1 MATKLEELIINEV
14 CGIDYIPLTPNMLF
28 EDIKYK
34 YEEYED
40 LDESVFWKALS
51 RLEKNLDV
59 AFTKKGK
66 IAKPSEVGL
75 FKGVFSSSSKGNFGF
90 VTTENGEYFIP
101 PKFTQGAV
109 FSDTVAIRRFDK
121 LSKYF
126 GKGNEA
132 EVVSIIERGIKT
144 IIGTLVIYKNE
155 RNTISYLDPDN
166 ERIHLKIAIPQK
178 SLLGSENGDKV
189 VVKIVKYPNS
199 EFDFA
204 TGEVISNLG
213 RADSIEAN
221 YTAILQENGITLSFS
236 DSALCEAREKEK
248 EPIDIK
254 GRLDLRNEVIFTIDS
269 YEAKDLDDA
278 ISVKKTE
285 NGYILGVHIADVS
298 HYVTHA
304 SSLDKEAFERGT
316 SVYFTDKVVPMLPKE
331 LSNGICSLNE
341 GQERLT
347 LSAFMTLDNYGN
359 ILSTEIFNSVIKSRV
374 KGIYSE
380 LNDIIEKD
388 TESEFY
394 NKYEDVID
402 SFRIML
408 ELYRILKD
416 KGEKKGAMELESDE
430 IKIVLDDKGRVLD
443 IVKRERGESERL
455 IEQFMLCANEGVA
468 SFMYNAQ
475 IPCVYR
481 VHDEPDKE
489 KISSFAI
496 FARNLGIDVSSLRAK
511 NTITPSQ
518 LSLILKDSE
527 EKGHLSIVS
536 SVLLRSLMK
545 ARYSSL
551 QKSHFG
557 LNTEYYCH
565 FTSPIRRYP
574 DLSVHRILK
583 AFLRGDISDQNIG
596 AYEKFATLSAQ
607 MSSDNEVRAVHAER
621 DIEELYKCL
630 YMKEHIGKELDCV
643 ICSVN
648 SFGFFA
654 KTDKLCQGLVSIESL
669 GNGFSYDRE
678 NQILSRG
685 KTVYRLGM
693 QVKVLV
699 TDVDISLRQVNFT
712 LVNNKSSE
720 KSNIKNEGFKVNH
733 NKQRKKEDS
742 HRKKKKSSYFN
753 KRKRR

>member
-1 MATKLEELIINEV
+1 MANKIENIIINEV
-14 CGIDYIPLTPNMLF
+14 YQDDYVPLVPNLLL

-34 YEEYED
+34 YDGYSD
-40 LDESVFWKALS
+40 LDESVFWKAIS
-51 RLEKNLDV
+51 RLEKNLDI

-90 VTTENGEYFIP
+90 VTTDNGEFFIP

-109 FSDTVAIRRFDK
+109 YSDTVVIRRFDK
-121 LSKYF
+121 LSKYY

-132 EVVSIIERGIKT
+132 EVVSIIERGLT
-144 IIGTLVIYKNE
+144 TLIGTLAVYKNGK
-155 RNTISYLDPDN
+155 SAVAYLEPDN
-166 ERIHLKIAIPQK
+166 ERIHLKISIPQK
-178 SLLGSENGDKV
+178 SLGGAASGDKV
-189 VVKIVKYPNS
+189 VVKITKYPNS
-199 EFDFA
+199 EFDSA
-204 TGEVISNLG
+204 LGEVISCLG
-213 RADSIEAN
+213 RADSVEAN
-221 YTAILQENGITLSFS
+221 YTAILQENGIAISFS
-236 DSALCEAREKEK
+236 EGSLSEAKEK
-248 EPIDIK
+248 EREPISIK
-254 GRLDLRNEVIFTIDS
+254 GRLDLRNETIFTIDS

-278 ISVKKTE
+278 VSIKKTDS
-285 NGYILGVHIADVS
+285 GYVLGVHIADVS
-298 HYVTHA
+298 HYVTHGSA
-304 SSLDKEAFERGT
+304 LDKDAYERGT

-341 GQERLT
+341 GQDRLT
-347 LSAFMTLDNYGN
+347 LSAFMTLDKSGT
-359 ILSTEIFNSVIKSRV
+359 ILSTEIYNSVINSRV

-380 LNDIIEKD
+380 LNDILEKD

-394 NKYEDVID
+394 NKYEPVLDDFTTMV
-402 SFRIML
+402 

-416 KGEKKGAMELESDE
+416 KSEQKGAMELESDE
-430 IKIVLDDKGRVLD
+430 TQIILDKKGHPVDIIKRL
-443 IVKRERGESERL
+443 RGESERL

-468 SFMYNAQ
+468 TFMYNAQ

-481 VHDEPDKE
+481 VHDEPDRE

-496 FARNLGIDVSSLRAK
+496 FARNLGIDVSPLRAK

-518 LSLILKDSE
+518 LSLILKDSD
-527 EKGHLSIVS
+527 EKGCLSIVS

-545 ARYSSL
+545 AKYSSL
-551 QKSHFG
+551 QKGHFG

-583 AFLRGDISDQNIG
+583 AFLRGEIDDKSIS

-607 MSSDNEVRAVHAER
+607 MSSENEVRAIHAER
-621 DIEELYKCL
+621 DIEELYKCI
-630 YMKEHIGKELDCV
+630 YMKDRIGEEFDCV

-669 GNGFSYDRE
+669 GGGFSYDRE

-685 KTVYRLGM
+685 RTIYRLGM
-693 QVKVLV
+693 RIKVRV
-699 TDVDISLRQVNFT
+699 NDVDISLRQVNFT
-712 LVNNKSSE
+712 LVREKDKDDVNGIDKSESHKPSYRKTGKGL
-720 KSNIKNEGFKVNH
+720 KSG
-733 NKQRKKEDS
+733 KKS
-742 HRKKKKSSYFN
+742 HYYNKKK
-753 KRKRR
+753 RR